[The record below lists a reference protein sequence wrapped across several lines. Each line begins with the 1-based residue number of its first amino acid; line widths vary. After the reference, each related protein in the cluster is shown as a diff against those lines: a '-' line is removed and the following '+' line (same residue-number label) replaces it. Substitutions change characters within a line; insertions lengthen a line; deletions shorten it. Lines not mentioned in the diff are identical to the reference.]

1 MLEASPSHESM
12 AVVIDHNS
20 IRLVS
25 LLNDVDS
32 LALQACSAEDPANWD
47 DIAMVWPRYKF
58 HPENTEF
65 ADGFSIRET
74 NLDDAIRQLPDALA
88 WFVLDLKQRRV
99 LTGGQFPL
107 LRLRHSPI
115 DEDGPLTHITVLPP
129 WWELLQ
135 HVAPDTIRSP
145 RSTTLIIADPRRDVL
160 WGSALTR
167 FFAERMLQLVQSGE
181 EWIGKGWDDKPCG
194 RHDLTLTVHRDWL
207 MTPQPELNGGIP
219 RDGLHI
225 GKDWISDL
233 ADGQT
238 FRVYQNEAL
247 IPIPVELSTFES
259 AAMGRHEVVLY
270 FDACRETID
279 AGWRW
284 LIEDEKRIEGA
295 DASQKLAKAME
306 EFLADWRMSPFEDGE
321 SPEEIIRCERIR
333 IPLVSTGSHM
343 IDCDCPICEMMA
355 SESFG
360 PSICHFDGHSL
371 DVDDDFAFSIHAT
384 RDAWKAEQKE
394 YAEMNARIEADRK
407 RREELGEDA
416 EDPLGSPWKSTFI
429 GEEGIPGDKFGHLG
443 MAFLVAEIVGWLKT
457 ENAEQSDIDALNAGF
472 RDYRTAS
479 QPDERATFAGSF
491 KDVLEQLA
499 AKHPDLVSRAADLQ
513 SRIDER
519 LRVPAHDDD
528 QDLDVPF

>member
-1 MLEASPSHESM
+1 MPEKLPSHATM
-12 AVVIDHNS
+12 ALVIDNESVRVLH
-20 IRLVS
+20 
-25 LLNDVDS
+25 LLSDVDA
-32 LALQACSAEDPANWD
+32 LALQACSAEDPATWD
-47 DIAMVWPRYKF
+47 DVAMVWPRYTF

-65 ADGFSIRET
+65 TDGFPIRQT
-74 NLDDAIRQLPDALA
+74 SLSDAITRLAAAPA

-107 LRLRHSPI
+107 LRLRRSPI

-135 HVAPDTIRSP
+135 HVAPDAIRSS
-145 RSTTLIIADPRRDVL
+145 RSTPLIIPNPRRDVL
-160 WGSALTR
+160 WGTALTR
-167 FFAERMLQLVQSGE
+167 SFAKRMLAVIHGGE

-194 RHDLTLTVHRDWL
+194 RHDLTLSVHRDWL
-207 MTPQPELNGGIP
+207 MTPRIELSGGIP
-219 RDGLHI
+219 RDCLHI

-238 FRVYQNEAL
+238 FRVYQNEAPV
-247 IPIPVELSTFES
+247 PIPVELSTFES
-259 AAMGRHEVVLY
+259 AAMGRHEVILY
-270 FDACRETID
+270 FDACRETIE
-279 AGWRW
+279 AGWMW
-284 LIEDEKRIEGA
+284 LLEDQKRIKGP
-295 DASQKLAKAME
+295 DALQNLAKAME
-306 EFLADWRMSPFEDGE
+306 DILADWRMSPFEDGE

-333 IPLVSTGSHM
+333 IPLVSTGGHM
-343 IDCDCPICEMMA
+343 IDCDCPICQMMA

-360 PSICHFDGHSL
+360 PSICGFDGHSL

-384 RDAWKAEQKE
+384 HEAWDAQQKD

-429 GEEGIPGDKFGHLG
+429 GEERIPGDGFGHLG
-443 MAFLVAEIVGWLKT
+443 MAFLVAELVGWLKS
-457 ENAEQSDIDALNAGF
+457 ADADQSDIDVLNGAF

-479 QPDERATFAGSF
+479 RPDEQATFAESF
-491 KDVLEQLA
+491 KHVLEQLA
-499 AKHPDLVSRAADLQ
+499 AKHPDLVSRSADLQ

-519 LRVPAHDDD
+519 LRVPAHEDD
-528 QDLDVPF
+528 QDFDVPF